1 MIKLKKL
8 VSCAVMAAAVSL
20 GASLVEAAIPVT
32 PPSAGS
38 GTWTGGVGAL
48 IDFNSIDNQLV
59 LATSESSLSFFA
71 QNCCNPGSAFLLVLD
86 GVGTPWTTADNNG
99 TLGGSGLFE
108 AVWTGAAAAGTTF
121 SLVVSEDSGFGEGAM
136 QWSLAAQTAPVP
148 EPEIYAMLAAGLG
161 MLGFL
166 KRRRKAQGAAA
177 A

>member
-20 GASLVEAAIPVT
+20 GASLVEAAIPVA
-32 PPSAGS
+32 PPSAGTGS
-38 GTWTGGVGAL
+38 WTGGAGAL

-59 LATSESSLSFFA
+59 LATSESSLTFFT
-71 QNCCNPGSAFLLVLD
+71 QNCCNPGSEFILVLD
-86 GVGTPWTTADNNG
+86 GIGTPWTAADNNG
-99 TLGGSGLFE
+99 TFGGTGLFE

-121 SLVVSEDSGFGEGAM
+121 ALFVSTDSGLGAGEI
-136 QWSLAAQTAPVP
+136 QWSLSAPTAPVP